1 MYPEEELKK
10 GLEESRE
17 REREESF
24 NFGERMDRSLGRRMG
39 GGG

>member
-10 GLEESRE
+10 GWKKVE